1 MIVIAVTGHMDLAD
15 DTLPLVRTALREA
28 IAPHAGNG
36 LVGISC
42 IARGADSLFA
52 DVVLELGGKLV
63 VVVPSRDYRQ
73 AKVKPGHAADFD
85 RLSAAAG
92 EILVMPYDSAG
103 QGAYVA
109 ANAVLL
115 ERADR
120 LIAVWDGVPPTGKG
134 GTADVVEQAREAGLP
149 VEVIWPGGARRAG

>member
-28 IAPHAGNG
+28 IAPHAGSG

-103 QGAYVA
+103 QDAYVA

-115 ERADR
+115 ERADW
-120 LIAVWDGVPPTGKG
+120 LIAVWDGAPPTGKG
-134 GTADVVEQAREAGLP
+134 GTADVVEQAREAGLT

>member
-1 MIVIAVTGHMDLAD
+1 MVIAVTGHMDLAD

-28 IAPHAGNG
+28 IAPHARSG

-52 DVVLELGGKLV
+52 DVVLELGGTLV

-73 AKVKPGHAADFD
+73 AKVKPVHAADFD

-92 EILVMPYDSAG
+92 EVLVMPCDSAG
-103 QGAYVA
+103 RDAYVA

-120 LIAVWDGVPPTGKG
+120 LVAVWDGVPPTGKG

-149 VEVIWPGGARRAG
+149 VEVIWPVGASRIG